1 MRIPRRPKYHEEF
14 SKEEFKSMENEA
26 FLKWRRDVSKVEES
40 NSKITITPYEKNI
53 EVWKQLW
60 RVIDRSDLVI

>member
-1 MRIPRRPKYHEEF
+1 LRIPRRPKYTEDLT
-14 SKEEFKSMENEA
+14 KEEFKQMENEA

-53 EVWKQLW
+53 EVWK
-60 RVIDRSDLVI
+60 